1 MMTRAAKA
9 YIALILSSGATI
21 LLLAVGSW
29 SSANLLLFLVFLG
42 FAAVSSTLKLHIPGI
57 EGTMSPNFVFLLL
70 AMAFCSYS
78 QVMAITFVAALFQS
92 LWAARAP
99 RLVQVTFSAAAILVS
114 ASIAFQSSQ
123 FLFGPGPRNSPV
135 AFVVF
140 AGSLYLAFN
149 TALVSA
155 VIGLVEGKPL
165 AQVARTCFEC
175 VFPYFATG
183 ILFAGLVSGAFNR
196 STAWASAIALFP
208 VVVLGYLY
216 SVNHSPKV
224 APVPIESA
232 YIADEELVGLG
243 AHRRR

>member
-1 MMTRAAKA
+1 MTRTAKA

-21 LLLAVGSW
+21 LLLAARSW

-70 AMAFCSYS
+70 AMAFCNFS
-78 QVMAITFVAALFQS
+78 QVVAITLVAALVQS
-92 LWAARAP
+92 LWAARSP
-99 RLVQVTFSAAAILVS
+99 RLVQVTFSAAAMLVS
-114 ASIAFQSSQ
+114 VSIAVQSSL

-135 AFVVF
+135 AFVIF

-155 VIGLVEGKPL
+155 VIGLAEGKPL
-165 AQVARTCFEC
+165 AHVTRTCFEC

-183 ILFAGLVSGAFNR
+183 ILFAGLVSAAFTR

-216 SVNHSPKV
+216 SVSHMPKV
-224 APVPIESA
+224 VPVPIASA
-232 YIADEELVGLG
+232 YAEDEELVGVG
-243 AHRRR
+243 AHYPR